1 MPAAAPIGTFRG
13 GLGRVTS
20 GARRGSVPAS
30 VPCSADGGFDHA
42 EVQRRGAWVTGR
54 GDAPTTAPPADG
66 ATSTF
71 GSLGVPAFRRIF
83 VAGLVV
89 FSATTSQVV
98 ARGWL
103 ARELTGTNAGLGGVL
118 LAFGVA
124 MVLTTPIGGVAAD
137 RFAKRSVMVVAQSML
152 LLSTLLVGLAVSF
165 DVVSYWMVMAMAAL
179 QAMAFALFGPAR
191 MAFTAELV
199 PPSLLTNGIVLTQM
213 SSEVMKVVGPS
224 IAGLVIA
231 AGPWGLEAVFYGS
244 SLILLV
250 GTGLT
255 LFLPPGHPAPTR
267 RRRSALAEMGDGFR
281 YVRSRPD
288 ISLLLVSLLTVV
300 MVGFP
305 FAALL
310 PGVADELFDRGSG
323 GFGILLAVTALG
335 GLAAGL
341 VTARTGARHDLWRWV
356 QWTGLGF
363 GVGLIAF
370 GLAPTFLLAV
380 VALVG
385 VGAGNLAFQTT
396 SNSLTLSLTDIDYH
410 GRVQSLAMLGF
421 GGYGIAALPL
431 GMLADAVGLRPT
443 LVAMGAVVLAIMVA
457 FSVRRR
463 RFRDR
468 ELVLDLG

>member
-1 MPAAAPIGTFRG
+1 M
-13 GLGRVTS
+13 
-20 GARRGSVPAS
+20 
-30 VPCSADGGFDHA
+30 
-42 EVQRRGAWVTGR
+42 
-54 GDAPTTAPPADG
+54 TAPVSHP
-66 ATSTF
+66 STF
-71 GSLGVPAFRRIF
+71 ASLRVPEFRRIF

-124 MVLTTPIGGVAAD
+124 MIVTTPVGGVVAD
-137 RFAKRSVMVVAQSML
+137 RFPKRTVMIVAQMML
-152 LLSTLLVGLAVSF
+152 LLSTVLVGVAVSF

-179 QAMAFALFGPAR
+179 QAMAFAIFGPAR

-199 PPSLLTNGIVLTQM
+199 PAPLLTNGIVLTQM
-213 SSEVMKVVGPS
+213 SSEVMKVIGPS

-231 AGPWGLEAVFYGS
+231 VGPWGLQAVFYGS
-244 SLILLV
+244 SVLLV
-250 GTGLT
+250 AGTVLT
-255 LFLPPGHPAPTR
+255 LFLPAGRPTSTR
-267 RRRSALAEMGDGFR
+267 LRRSAVAEMVDGFR
-281 YVRSRPD
+281 YVRRRSD
-288 ISLLLVSLLTVV
+288 ILLLVVSLLTVV
-300 MVGFP
+300 MIGFP

-310 PGVADELFDRGSG
+310 PGVADELFGQGSG
-323 GFGILLAVTALG
+323 GYGILLAVTALG

-341 VTARTGARHDLWRWV
+341 VTARSGPRHDLWRWV

-363 GVGLIAF
+363 GAGLVAF
-370 GLAPTFLLAV
+370 GLAPTFLLAS
-380 VALVG
+380 VALLA

-396 SNSLTLSLTDIDYH
+396 TNSLTLSLTDVDYH

-431 GMLADAVGLRPT
+431 GILADAVGLRPT
-443 LVAMGAVVLAIMVA
+443 LVGMGAVVLVIMGV
-457 FSVRRR
+457 FSLRRR
-463 RFRDR
+463 AFRDR

>member
-1 MPAAAPIGTFRG
+1 VSGHRLSTSTVPDAG
-13 GLGRVTS
+13 G
-20 GARRGSVPAS
+20 
-30 VPCSADGGFDHA
+30 
-42 EVQRRGAWVTGR
+42 
-54 GDAPTTAPPADG
+54 
-66 ATSTF
+66 TSTF
-71 GSLGVPAFRRIF
+71 GSLAVPGFRRIF

-103 ARELTGTNAGLGGVL
+103 ARDLTGTNAGLGGVL

-124 MVLTTPIGGVAAD
+124 MILTTPFGGVAAD
-137 RFAKRSVMVVAQSML
+137 RFSKRTVMVVAQSML
-152 LLSTLLVGLAVSF
+152 LLSSVLVGLAITF
-165 DVVSYWMVMAMAAL
+165 DVVAYWMVVAMSGF
-179 QAMAFALFGPAR
+179 QAMAFAIFGPAR

-199 PPSLLTNGIVLTQM
+199 PPRLLTNGIVLTQM

-231 AGPWGLEAVFYGS
+231 LGPWGLEATFYGS
-244 SLILLV
+244 SVLLLA
-250 GTGLT
+250 GTVLT
-255 LFLPPGHPAPTR
+255 LVLPPGHPTSTR
-267 RRRSALAEMGDGFR
+267 LRRSALSGMADGLRF
-281 YVRSRPD
+281 VRSRSD
-288 ISLLLVSLLTVV
+288 ITLLLVSLLTVV

-305 FAALL
+305 FSALL

-323 GFGILLAVTALG
+323 AFGILLAATAVG

-370 GLAPTFLLAV
+370 GLSPTFLVAV
-380 VALVG
+380 VALLG
-385 VGAGNLAFQTT
+385 VGAGNLGFQTT
-396 SNSLTLSLTDIDYH
+396 SSSLTLSLTDIEYH

-431 GMLADAVGLRPT
+431 GILADAVGLRPT
-443 LVAMGAVVLAIMVA
+443 LVAMGVVVVVIMGA
-457 FSVRRR
+457 FAVRRR
-463 RFRDR
+463 RFRVR